1 MGTAQRQRNLTEV
14 FYRASGS
21 GGGSSHDLGW
31 YATPLDLTTAHP
43 TATDG
48 DFAIVGSTDSFWVWD
63 SDTSAWKDTGVTGS
77 SDRVNFDF
85 PGQTTDFIT
94 SPILLDSSYILD
106 KVLIENVGASGV
118 DIQMGSATGLDDYVN
133 VFTIPAADSV
143 LVSVE
148 RAIDTPLW
156 AEIYIES
163 PTNPAWATTL
173 NIYLVFIKIRNMG
186 A

>member
-1 MGTAQRQRNLTEV
+1 MG
-14 FYRASGS
+14 G
-21 GGGSSHDLGW
+21 
-31 YATPLDLTTAHP
+31 
-43 TATDG
+43 
-48 DFAIVGSTDSFWVWD
+48 
-63 SDTSAWKDTGVTGS
+63 
-77 SDRVNFDF
+77 
-85 PGQTTDFIT
+85 
-94 SPILLDSSYILD
+94 
-106 KVLIENVGASGV
+106 
-118 DIQMGSATGLDDYVN
+118 ATGLDDYVN